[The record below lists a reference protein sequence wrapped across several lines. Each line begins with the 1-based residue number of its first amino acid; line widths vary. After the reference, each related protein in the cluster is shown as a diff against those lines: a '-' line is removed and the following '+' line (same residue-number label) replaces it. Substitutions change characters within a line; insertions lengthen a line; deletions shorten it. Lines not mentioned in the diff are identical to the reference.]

1 MDGDFI
7 AETLV
12 PFDPETSIAYELGL
26 KSSLLNGR
34 MQFNGSIYF
43 TDYESLQVAIFS
55 FDDGQQ
61 IRDAGNSETKGFE
74 GELSYALT
82 DGIVLMANYS
92 HMDTEIVEWPLS
104 GQTLAY
110 APEDTFSIG
119 ANINHAFLGGSLNWF
134 AMYNYTC

>member
-1 MDGDFI
+1 
-7 AETLV
+7 
-12 PFDPETSIAYELGL
+12 
-26 KSSLLNGR
+26 

-61 IRDAGNSETKGFE
+61 IRDAGNAETKGFE

-82 DGIVLMANYS
+82 DGIVLIANYS
-92 HMDTEIVEWPLS
+92 HMDTEIVEGALS

-110 APEDTFSIG
+110 APEDTF
-119 ANINHAFLGGSLNWF
+119 
-134 AMYNYTC
+134 